1 MFATNFL
8 CSVYLACFAYID
20 PFVMGEGVN
29 ISGEF
34 EWLEKSVEVNGEN
47 YYSDIYGGSRWEK
60 RRK

>member
-1 MFATNFL
+1 
-8 CSVYLACFAYID
+8 
-20 PFVMGEGVN
+20 MGEGVN

-34 EWLEKSVEVNGEN
+34 GWLEKSVEVKGDN